1 MLIVV
6 FIIANNIVVLFIAII
21 IASAGTVIWL
31 KLSDKQP
38 EKYVYRKEN
47 WKQNFALDYTE
58 FRVRPFKKCL
68 SICTTEFPN
77 SISLQASLNENIQP
91 EFS

>member
-21 IASAGTVIWL
+21 IASVGTVIWL

-47 WKQNFALDYTE
+47 WKQNFALDCTE
-58 FRVRPFKKCL
+58 FRKHL
-68 SICTTEFPN
+68 SK
-77 SISLQASLNENIQP
+77 SV
-91 EFS
+91 